1 MNSALDLWSFMII
14 DDLLDLWVLHWYIY
28 PLVMTNVAIEH
39 RPFWRTVNHLFLWAI
54 EKFHGDVSHSQMVY
68 IYIHTIYVHIY
79 IYTYIY
85 IHYIYTL
92 YIYNIYIWWIIPLI
106 VGHSSLSGGCRS
118 VRSSGPKHGES
129 PTGSCQATPWSSVPT
144 SIAILAYGVVGSPE
158 PNVGRTLD
166 RAEGSDWL
174 MKIWLQELLGL

>member
-1 MNSALDLWSFMII
+1 MFGKFRASQAVHVLHSPVAQPWLQLHDVLQDARAIFWGHLNVRRWLLCTGEESE
-14 DDLLDLWVLHWYIY
+14 DLLGGY
-28 PLVMTNVAIEH
+28 AQS
-39 RPFWRTVNHLFLWAI
+39 
-54 EKFHGDVSHSQMVY
+54 VSAQQPV
-68 IYIHTIYVHIY
+68 
-79 IYTYIY
+79 
-85 IHYIYTL
+85 HYICTI

-118 VRSSGPKHGES
+118 VRSGGPKHGES